1 MRQFIKE
8 NQTSILVKSESE
20 SENVKDIIENKKFCK
35 TVESFYSDKS
45 KNFANIF
52 LIGNGKL
59 LTDDFQIAETFNKYF

>member
-35 TVESFYSDKS
+35 RVESFSSDKS

-52 LIGNGKL
+52 LIENGKL
-59 LTDDFQIAETFNKYF
+59 LTDDFQIAGTFNKYF